1 MKNILNIVKKE
12 MDKIFKYPRMIF
24 TTLIMPGLL
33 IFLMYTFMG
42 TSASSMSKEANK
54 ISKILVVHPSEEFT
68 SVMINND
75 IESAFNVDFLPLAD
89 DHSVVFNLN
98 DYMDDLESG
107 DINAV
112 ILFSLTDDKEVT
124 VYSDLSLDSN
134 SLISD
139 KIESIFM
146 YYSLKK
152 QNAQPNLFNYTGINN
167 VNEKGTQAL
176 MVATILPY
184 MMIIFIFSGS
194 LSIGSDSIA
203 GEKERGT
210 LATILITPIKKREFV
225 VGKLVSATI
234 LGVLG
239 AISSFVGI
247 LLSFMTGGSMFKGVN
262 ISYSFVDYLLIFIVL
277 LSLALFA
284 VSLILVASAYA
295 KSVKEAN
302 MLAMP
307 FYIIATIIGVLGMF
321 GTHVTTDIQY
331 YLIPIY
337 NINLCLKSIFM
348 FEINITNMLVTIGS
362 TLAYSAILIV
372 VILKMFK
379 NENILFG
386 K

>member
-89 DHSVVFNLN
+89 DHSVVFKLD

-247 LLSFMTGGSMFKGVN
+247 LLSV
-262 ISYSFVDYLLIFIVL
+262 IHLW
-277 LSLALFA
+277 
-284 VSLILVASAYA
+284 
-295 KSVKEAN
+295 
-302 MLAMP
+302 
-307 FYIIATIIGVLGMF
+307 II
-321 GTHVTTDIQY
+321 Y
-331 YLIPIY
+331 
-337 NINLCLKSIFM
+337 
-348 FEINITNMLVTIGS
+348 
-362 TLAYSAILIV
+362 
-372 VILKMFK
+372 
-379 NENILFG
+379 
-386 K
+386 

>member
-54 ISKILVVHPSEEFT
+54 ASKILVVHPSEEFT
-68 SVMINND
+68 SVIINSD

-146 YYSLKK
+146 YYSLEM
-152 QNAQPNLFNYTGINN
+152 QEAQPNLFNYTGINN

>member
-89 DHSVVFNLN
+89 DHSVVFKLD